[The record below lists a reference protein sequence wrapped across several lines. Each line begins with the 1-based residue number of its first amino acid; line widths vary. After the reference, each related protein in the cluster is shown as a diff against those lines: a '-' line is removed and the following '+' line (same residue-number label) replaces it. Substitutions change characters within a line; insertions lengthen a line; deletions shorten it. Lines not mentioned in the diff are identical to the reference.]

1 MQVPR
6 QCAAETWTIII
17 LNCSPKRLDMDWCWR
32 HRARD
37 KGVLSSIIPDAHSTA
52 LLQYLRYGS
61 IQARN
66 GRLQKQDVVITFS
79 LEKITDFLA
88 K

>member
-1 MQVPR
+1 
-6 QCAAETWTIII
+6 
-17 LNCSPKRLDMDWCWR
+17 
-32 HRARD
+32 
-37 KGVLSSIIPDAHSTA
+37 
-52 LLQYLRYGS
+52 LRYGS

-66 GRLQKQDVVITFS
+66 GRLHKQDVVITFS